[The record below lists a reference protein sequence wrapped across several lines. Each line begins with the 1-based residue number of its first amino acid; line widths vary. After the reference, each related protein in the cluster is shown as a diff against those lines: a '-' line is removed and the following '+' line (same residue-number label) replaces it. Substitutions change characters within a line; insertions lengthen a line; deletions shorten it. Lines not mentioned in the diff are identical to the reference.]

1 MANRTFHFP
10 GFSVVQGDIRVD
22 LNMDRFSR
30 QFQRAQYELDG
41 NVMNS
46 MVPFMP
52 KVTGNFIHQT
62 EIQSRAIQGSGMVYA
77 AYGRFG
83 QYLYEGK
90 VMVDAQTGKGPRK
103 IPMGPGGDYILRFRK
118 GARLVATDRPLKYTG
133 RDYVG
138 PHPDVTDHWFD
149 AAKKKDGRKWIEAVK
164 RTAGGG

>member
-1 MANRTFHFP
+1 MASRTFHFP
-10 GFSVVQGDIRVD
+10 GFSIVQGDIRVD

-30 QFQRAQYELDG
+30 QFQDAQTELDA

-46 MVPFMP
+46 MKPFMP
-52 KVTGNFIHQT
+52 HYNGTFIQQT
-62 EIQSRAIQGSGMVYA
+62 QAASDAIRGSGMVYA
-77 AYGRFG
+77 AYTPGGFGR
-83 QYLYEGK
+83 YLYEGK

-118 GARLVATDRPLKYTG
+118 GARLVATERPLDYTKTHN
-133 RDYVG
+133 
-138 PHPDVTDHWFD
+138 PNVTDHWFD

>member
-1 MANRTFHFP
+1 MASRTFHFP

-52 KVTGNFIHQT
+52 HVNGTFIQT
-62 EIQSRAIQGSGMVYA
+62 TRAASAALQGSGKVYA
-77 AYGRFG
+77 AYGPFG
-83 QYLYEGK
+83 RYLYEGK
-90 VMVDAQTGKGPRK
+90 VMVDAQTGKGPMK
-103 IPMGPGGDYILRFRK
+103 IPTGPGGEYILRFRK
-118 GARLVATDRPLKYTG
+118 GARLVATDRPLNYT
-133 RDYVG
+133 RT
-138 PHPDVTDHWFD
+138 HNPDVTDHWFD